1 MSDEVD
7 LGSIPFSAV
16 RHLGDLLFVSGQV
29 PIDMATGST
38 TGVTVG
44 EQTARVL
51 KNLGDVL
58 AAAGASLSD
67 VLKTTAYLTDIAELD
82 AFNSEYRRH
91 FEVEQ
96 YPARTL
102 VEVRAL
108 AKPEWLVEID
118 AIARA
123 TSNT

>member
-16 RHLGDLLFVSGQV
+16 THLGDLLFVSGQV
-29 PIDMATGST
+29 PIDMTTGST

-51 KNLGDVL
+51 KNLSDVL
-58 AAAGASLSD
+58 AAAGASLCD

-82 AFNSEYRRH
+82 AFNGEYRRH

>member
-1 MSDEVD
+1 MNDDVHLD
-7 LGSIPFSAV
+7 SIPFSAV
-16 RHLGDLLFVSGQV
+16 TRLGDLLFVSGQV
-29 PIDMATGST
+29 PIDMTTGST
-38 TGVTVG
+38 RGTTVD

-51 KNLGDVL
+51 QNLSDVL
-58 AAAGASLSD
+58 AAAGGSFGD
-67 VLKTTAYLTDIAELD
+67 VLKTTAYLTDITTID
-82 AFNSEYRRH
+82 AFNNEYRRH
-91 FEVEQ
+91 FDVMQ
-96 YPARTL
+96 YPARTV